1 MESSIGQFSPELR
14 DMNFILSALSCFR
27 TDPPS
32 RLIITPVSFLMESM
46 LASRNSVKYDEMDA
60 ALFSDNA

>member
-14 DMNFILSALSCFR
+14 DMNFILLALSCFR
-27 TDPPS
+27 TGPPS

-46 LASRNSVKYDEMDA
+46 LASRNFVKYDEMDA